1 MSWHAYRLERFWTAR
16 GASTWHTGK
25 SRAKQRTSGELLEKL
40 SNGVREDTG
49 RRISDDSRLVN
60 ELTKRAHESTAA
72 AHAAKHAH
80 TNRTYDCGVPQGRQA
95 KREKVLPP
103 GSGEHGAGKHDI
115 FPRGI
120 KFWRPPRS
128 GSSGNGKLSLIAK
141 VGMAHQFQLKSK
153 QRYGN
158 YKAEVGLMI
167 MLRVG
172 G

>member
-1 MSWHAYRLERFWTAR
+1 MIHAYPKNWVSVRED
-16 GASTWHTGK
+16 TGRRI
-25 SRAKQRTSGELLEKL
+25 SDESPLLKKL

-60 ELTKRAHESTAA
+60 ELTKRANESKAA
-72 AHAAKHAH
+72 AHAAKYAH
-80 TNRTYDCGVPQGRQA
+80 TNRGYNCGVPQGRQV

-103 GSGEHGAGKHDI
+103 GSGEHGAEKCDI

-120 KFWRPPRS
+120 TFFPQLSS

>member
-1 MSWHAYRLERFWTAR
+1 MLEVEAR
-16 GASTWHTGK
+16 ERQREAAEKTNEML
-25 SRAKQRTSGELLEKL
+25 SRKRDD
-40 SNGVREDTG
+40 GVSDAPEPRQA
-49 RRISDDSRLVN
+49 DDSRLAKK
-60 ELTKRAHESTAA
+60 LAKRAHESTAA
-72 AHAAKHAH
+72 AHAAKYAH

-115 FPRGI
+115 FPREI
-120 KFWRPPRS
+120 KFWRPLSS

-167 MLRVG
+167 TLRLRG
-172 G
+172 YP

>member
-1 MSWHAYRLERFWTAR
+1 MC
-16 GASTWHTGK
+16 GSTYTLH
-25 SRAKQRTSGELLEKL
+25 
-40 SNGVREDTG
+40 
-49 RRISDDSRLVN
+49 
-60 ELTKRAHESTAA
+60 
-72 AHAAKHAH
+72 
-80 TNRTYDCGVPQGRQA
+80 CRQV
-95 KREKVLPP
+95 KREKSAGPS
-103 GSGEHGAGKHDI
+103 GGMGEHGAGKRVI

-120 KFWRPPRS
+120 TFFPQLSS

-167 MLRVG
+167 TLRVG